1 MCRPTRLCFSPP
13 DQSIHSIFCCC
24 CCALQTRSSTRV
36 DVNPSRYPG
45 SVYTLSQ
52 KKLPP
57 SPPEDDDI
65 GVMKVVAMYDFTARE
80 SSDLTLRH
88 GETYIILHK
97 QHQLWWRAKD
107 KHG

>member
-1 MCRPTRLCFSPP
+1 MIHSN
-13 DQSIHSIFCCC
+13 QSIHSIFCCC
-24 CCALQTRSSTRV
+24 CCALQTRSSTHV

-45 SVYTLSQ
+45 SVYTTQLSQ

-57 SPPEDDDI
+57 SPPEDDDS
-65 GVMKVVAMYDFTARE
+65 GVTKVVAMYDFTARE
-80 SSDLTLRH
+80 SSDLTLHH